1 MMAGDFFQLL
11 QQSALAQYYL
21 GAALCFWPVL
31 RALGRMGLPQAA
43 AVLLFVPLLGF
54 ALVMAFAALRKWPKL
69 PPQPKREKREK
80 NA

>member
-1 MMAGDFFQLL
+1 MTGDFFDLL

-21 GAALCFWPVL
+21 AAVFCFWPVL

-43 AVLLFVPLLGF
+43 AALLFVPLLGF
-54 ALVMAFAALRKWPKL
+54 ALVMAFAALKKWPKL
-69 PPQPKREKREK
+69 PPQPKREKRVK